1 MTTCREIFTFS
12 WPLRGRGGGGQ
23 PKRSAWPLFSSF
35 FFDAFPKL
43 VTVRY
48 AGQHVNGHW
57 RSNIR
62 LVLPLLTPLT
72 THSTFYSQRK
82 YTLVKTSPQTYYQE
96 RRKPQNSVSCNVLG
110 ILETIAFYS
119 STHPVRHTAPQR
131 NQPDWLGTLDFLLV
145 LCYCDQDMTI
155 SVAG

>member
-1 MTTCREIFTFS
+1 M
-12 WPLRGRGGGGQ
+12 
-23 PKRSAWPLFSSF
+23 
-35 FFDAFPKL
+35 
-43 VTVRY
+43 RY

-119 STHPVRHTAPQR
+119 STHPVRVCSRGMKLVGTYAKVTGDSVSPGSERRQQGDCTDNSHQAQNP
-131 NQPDWLGTLDFLLV
+131 PDINSCLLLKMSLALWWFCCLETQILHAVHICDFE
-145 LCYCDQDMTI
+145 
-155 SVAG
+155 